1 MPIFKKGNRSSAVNY
16 RPISLTSI
24 LCKLC
29 EHIVHSTI
37 STHLDCN
44 SILTNAQHG
53 FRKRR
58 SCETQL
64 LLTLDDLAKGLD
76 DKSQTDMI
84 LLDFSKAF
92 DKVPHQRLLLKVSH
106 CGISGSVLAWIE
118 DFLHGRTQRV
128 VLDGQSSSV
137 APVTSGVPQGSVLG
151 PLLFLI
157 YINDLPDSVAS
168 STVRLFA
175 DDTVLYRRISSPAD
189 ASNLQYDLDALQAW
203 EATWMM
209 EFNPAKCQ
217 LLRVTLKR
225 KPVEATYTVHGQ
237 ALEAVDAAKYLGV
250 TIDSKLSFNSHI
262 DSVCKKANGTR
273 AFLNRNLSSCS
284 RHVRDLTYKT
294 YVRPQL
300 EYASTVWDPS
310 TRKNVN
316 QLEQVQRHAARYVTG
331 NYDTNS
337 SVTAML
343 RDLEWPTLEQRRHHS
358 RLIMMY
364 KNFNRLVG
372 IDLPASLTRTNAN
385 TRGHSSRIL
394 EYSCSCNAYASSFY
408 PRTSRDWNALSADPL
423 LCQSVDSFKNY
434 LCSDSPPHH
443 RLF

>member
-1 MPIFKKGNRSSAVNY
+1 VIVCT
-16 RPISLTSI
+16 LT
-24 LCKLC
+24 
-29 EHIVHSTI
+29 
-37 STHLDCN
+37 
-44 SILTNAQHG
+44 
-53 FRKRR
+53 
-58 SCETQL
+58 
-64 LLTLDDLAKGLD
+64 
-76 DKSQTDMI
+76 
-84 LLDFSKAF
+84 
-92 DKVPHQRLLLKVSH
+92 
-106 CGISGSVLAWIE
+106 
-118 DFLHGRTQRV
+118 
-128 VLDGQSSSV
+128 
-137 APVTSGVPQGSVLG
+137 
-151 PLLFLI
+151 
-157 YINDLPDSVAS
+157 
-168 STVRLFA
+168 
-175 DDTVLYRRISSPAD
+175 
-189 ASNLQYDLDALQAW
+189 
-203 EATWMM
+203 
-209 EFNPAKCQ
+209 
-217 LLRVTLKR
+217 
-225 KPVEATYTVHGQ
+225 
-237 ALEAVDAAKYLGV
+237 
-250 TIDSKLSFNSHI
+250 
-262 DSVCKKANGTR
+262 GTR

-284 RHVRDLTYKT
+284 RRVRDLTYKT

-331 NYDTNS
+331 NYNTNS

-364 KNFNRLVG
+364 KIFNRLVD

-434 LCSDSPPHH
+434 LCSDLPPHH